1 MAERDR
7 ESAWL
12 HPVSV
17 RETGRN
23 SNAAKE
29 DAVTG
34 LVGVLCVRQRVEEKQ
49 IIAALA
55 EAGVV
60 ANPVSPAAM
69 PTPLGP
75 SPRQPLAG
83 DLAGGEAVVVI
94 DRMQDRVTGTA
105 ALAVARLQH
114 APVISAGI
122 AASGNRVHIATAL
135 AVAGI
140 ARPASYLVFDEA
152 SGITAAGHVGFPS
165 TLLPLTPNTTGLTI
179 WDRDTAEA
187 VFEHREMLGSAQDA
201 LGILQAGVPATT
213 ATMIV
218 VAGRVVAVDGDA
230 ALATA
235 AAQKLALDAAIALR
249 ADIAGIVV
257 AAGAEGPVVWDVTP
271 TPDFRAATPL
281 DGTTP
286 AAAIAALAIRA
297 AAAHASGE
305 AGFIREAG
313 RDVVALG

>member
-1 MAERDR
+1 MR
-7 ESAWL
+7 
-12 HPVSV
+12 PVSSA
-17 RETGRN
+17 ESGRAD
-23 SNAAKE
+23 NASKE

-75 SPRQPLAG
+75 SPRQPLAS
-83 DLAGGEAVVVI
+83 DLAGGEAAVVI

-105 ALAVARLQH
+105 ALAVARLHH

-122 AASGNRVHIATAL
+122 AASGNRVHIATTL

-152 SGITAAGHVGFPS
+152 SGIAAAGQLDFPS
-165 TLLPLTPNTTGLTI
+165 TLLPLTPNTAGLTI

-201 LGILQAGVPATT
+201 LGILQAGAPATT
-213 ATMIV
+213 ATLIV
-218 VAGRVVAVDGDA
+218 VGGRAVAVDGDA
-230 ALATA
+230 ALATP
-235 AAQKLALDAAIALR
+235 AAQKLALDAATALQ
-249 ADIAGIVV
+249 ADLVGIVIT
-257 AAGAEGPVVWDVTP
+257 AGADGPVVWDVTP
-271 TPDFRAATPL
+271 TPDFRAATSL

-297 AAAHASGE
+297 ASASHASGE
-305 AGFIREAG
+305 AGIFWGAR